1 MLRMHC
7 IVRTVSPIGKSC
19 TLRQVKKEMSGST
32 IDGLRKGHRVTASV
46 SSRRITS
53 PTQSKFT
60 TVVLHYDLKSRT
72 VRVTASAAYYQR
84 EGTEMTRSKRNGLSW
99 TSIAAGLAATV
110 FISGLASADEPKPDR
125 STKVDM
131 AVVKLAEGEPTPASQ
146 IPNLPANGEMTFVLS
161 DLSPLVYPGWD
172 ACPTGWARTN
182 KEQFLATVS
191 AEEQTRLLK
200 PENET
205 ELTGK
210 WKASTSG
217 PENTNVCSNYDRFPN
232 RALQATV
239 QNKVAYGVN
248 LDGTQDGMPKDSYF
262 CPHEKFESPLG
273 ERGIDNQAYRAH
285 GCSRIYRGP
294 GGGEAEAS
302 VAGKGQVTTGQFTA
316 VMILRGVDSWVHD
329 DHVEVILASSDQ
341 QPIVDNQHNFA
352 RSASYNVSNNP
363 RWRNVLHGEIVNGVL
378 TTDSKDILLLR
389 TRGLKGYKPK
399 PGAGSNWDW
408 DFEKARLRLAFRP
421 DGTLEGVLG
430 AYELPVDLLHAM
442 IGGGRGTAQIA
453 GIDCAAMFNT
463 LMKLA
468 DGGRDP
474 NTGQCTRDSTA
485 YRVTATPAFVFDHPP
500 QSVKT
505 AAADLPQR

>member
-1 MLRMHC
+1 MTGNPR
-7 IVRTVSPIGKSC
+7 
-19 TLRQVKKEMSGST
+19 
-32 IDGLRKGHRVTASV
+32 DGLSAASV
-46 SSRRITS
+46 S
-53 PTQSKFT
+53 
-60 TVVLHYDLKSRT
+60 
-72 VRVTASAAYYQR
+72 
-84 EGTEMTRSKRNGLSW
+84 
-99 TSIAAGLAATV
+99 AGLAFTLSM
-110 FISGLASADEPKPDR
+110 IGLAFADDPQPDR

-131 AVVKLAEGEPTPASQ
+131 AVVKLAEAAPSAISQFPA
-146 IPNLPANGEMTFVLS
+146 PPANGEMAFVFS

-191 AEEQTRLLK
+191 PAEQVRLLK

-210 WKASTSG
+210 WKASTLG
-217 PENTNVCSNYDRFPN
+217 ADNTNICSNYDRFPN
-232 RALQATV
+232 RPLQAMV
-239 QNKVAYGVN
+239 QNKLAYGLN
-248 LDGTQDGMPKDSYF
+248 LDGTQDGKPKDSYF

-273 ERGIDNQAYRAH
+273 DRGIDNQAYRAH

-302 VAGKGQVTTGQFTA
+302 VAAKGQVATGQFTV

-329 DHVEVILASSDQ
+329 DHIEVILASSDQ
-341 QPIVDNQHNFA
+341 QPIVDNQRNFA
-352 RSASYNVSNNP
+352 RNASYHVSNNP

-378 TTDSKDILLLR
+378 TTESKDVVLLR
-389 TRGLKGYKPK
+389 TRELKGYKPK

-408 DFEKARLRLAFRP
+408 DFERARLKLAIRP
-421 DGTLEGVLG
+421 DGTLEGILG
-430 AYELPVDLLHAM
+430 GYELPVDLLHAM

-485 YRVTATPAFVFDHPP
+485 YRVTATQAFVFDHPP
-500 QSVKT
+500 QSIKT
-505 AAADLPQR
+505 AAADRP